1 LAHFWETHDLADF
14 FDELEE
20 VNEPV
25 FERQDVVTVRLEP
38 QDVEIIK
45 AIAKSR
51 GISYRNLI
59 QEWVIERIHIL
70 AGLRA

>member
-1 LAHFWETHDLADF
+1 MAHFWEIHDLADF

>member
-1 LAHFWETHDLADF
+1 VAHFWEIHDLADF